1 MSSVCSSPV
10 DMTSF
15 LIGTNHGIRG
25 SAECVLQDKRRVH
38 TRYSTSLTQP
48 TQRMMPKPRGPFR
61 PASQYPADPY
71 AQSQSKRPTTERS
84 SRPHRRA
91 PWTLDLEALEGLQE
105 PQRSVIL
112 ILGDPSPLA
121 LKPLLGIKSIA
132 SSLLIVPSTRPS
144 LDVPQNESTP
154 EIRLVPIDPESPQEG
169 AARVADVMKS
179 AEKIARQWRREMAD
193 AEQPA
198 SGTLS
203 RPPTQRS
210 RLSVMHSNNAQLLT
224 PPTTPRIH
232 PVSRL
237 PKSRDRQSYINQQ
250 RALDMVINFL
260 PNANAKG
267 IIKEAILVTTIVK
280 PSLFPLSP
288 PKSGMFSSGVT
299 EPPLSR
305 VPSTVDLM
313 GTSRWSRLFSGSR
326 TSLVISNSNPR
337 SQSPAS
343 LSPPAPA
350 SPARIIHILPF
361 TYLPPPQGPFA
372 HAHLIR
378 KLEAFLL
385 DFSYSPAAMKLNSN
399 PNMPKSSERL
409 RPFLLGRTGLNE
421 TMRIKRQ
428 EYTLGD
434 LVLGGLLD
442 CRPEVSSSRPVSGDS
457 GSEHS
462 DSEWTTGRAW
472 LGGVADI
479 SLQTPG
485 SSGSGIP
492 AVASGSG
499 TQSAPVSAPSTP
511 QSTVAPAPPRPLRNE
526 ARDARRTISLGNTEA
541 RPNISVPAPAI
552 TINAKRDSRNSLPTP
567 PESSDSET
575 HTNYTEY
582 WRSHDTPSAGTTV
595 SLNDWEGT
603 PGWTNKATPPA
614 AESSERR
621 KSKLAESVG
630 VETVKGKKKWWS
642 WGRGRKI
649 SAPA

>member
-1 MSSVCSSPV
+1 MSLHPA
-10 DMTSF
+10 
-15 LIGTNHGIRG
+15 
-25 SAECVLQDKRRVH
+25 SAR
-38 TRYSTSLTQP
+38 T
-48 TQRMMPKPRGPFR
+48 MPKPRGPFR

-71 AQSQSKRPTTERS
+71 AQNSSPSLSTAERT

-91 PWTLDLEALEGLQE
+91 PWTLDLDALDSLQE
-105 PQRSVIL
+105 AQRNVIL

-121 LKPLLGIKSIA
+121 LKPLLSIKSIA
-132 SSLLIVPSTRPS
+132 SSLLIVASSRAS
-144 LDVPQNESTP
+144 LDVPQNEPTP
-154 EIRLVPIDPESPQEG
+154 EIRLLPIDPESTQEG
-169 AARVADVMKS
+169 AARLADIMKA
-179 AEKIARQWRREMAD
+179 AEKIAREWRREIAD

-210 RLSVMHSNNAQLLT
+210 RLSFMHSNNSQLLT
-224 PPTTPRIH
+224 PPATPRVR

-237 PKSRDRQSYINQQ
+237 PKSRDRQSFINQQ

-280 PSLFPLSP
+280 PSLFPLNP
-288 PKSGMFSSGVT
+288 PKHGRYSSGVT

-305 VPSTVDLM
+305 VPSTADLM
-313 GTSRWSRLFSGSR
+313 GTSRWSRMFSGSR
-326 TSLVISNSNPR
+326 TSLVIGNSNPR

-343 LSPPAPA
+343 LSAPMRA

-385 DFSYSPAAMKLNSN
+385 DFSYSPAAMRLNSS
-399 PNMPKSSERL
+399 PNMPKSSERV
-409 RPFLLGRTGLNE
+409 RPFLLGRSGLSE
-421 TMRIKRQ
+421 TMRIRRQ

-442 CRPEVSSSRPVSGDS
+442 CRPELARSRPVSGDS

-462 DSEWTTGRAW
+462 DTEWTTGRAW

-479 SLQTPG
+479 SLHTPG
-485 SSGSGIP
+485 IL
-492 AVASGSG
+492 ASGTAGVAAGPSSG

-511 QSTVAPAPPRPLRNE
+511 LSTAAPAPPRPVRSE
-526 ARDARRTISLGNTEA
+526 SRDARRTVSLGNTDS
-541 RPNISVPAPAI
+541 RPTISVPVPAI
-552 TINAKRDSRNSLPTP
+552 TINSHKRDNRNSLPSP
-567 PESSDSET
+567 PDSSESES

-582 WRSHDTPSAGTTV
+582 WKSHDAPSAGT
-595 SLNDWEGT
+595 LNDSDAS
-603 PGWTNKATPPA
+603 PGWTDKVMPPTPGSPA
-614 AESSERR
+614 AELPERR
-621 KSKLAESVG
+621 KSKLMESVSAEAG
-630 VETVKGKKKWWS
+630 MGKKKWWS
-642 WGRGRKI
+642 WGRGRKT
-649 SAPA
+649 SAHM

>member
-1 MSSVCSSPV
+1 M
-10 DMTSF
+10 
-15 LIGTNHGIRG
+15 NHGIRG
-25 SAECVLQDKRRVH
+25 SAECVLQDKSASAH
-38 TRYSTSLTQP
+38 SILNELPPS
-48 TQRMMPKPRGPFR
+48 QRTHMMPKPRGPFR

-71 AQSQSKRPTTERS
+71 AQTKSSGTSTERS
-84 SRPHRRA
+84 NRPHRRA
-91 PWTLDLEALEGLQE
+91 PWTLDLDALDTLQE

-132 SSLLIVPSTRPS
+132 TSLLIVASTRPS

-169 AARVADVMKS
+169 AARVADIMKS
-179 AEKIARQWRREMAD
+179 AEKIARQWRKEIAD

-198 SGTLS
+198 SGTLT
-203 RPPTQRS
+203 RPPTQRT
-210 RLSVMHSNNAQLLT
+210 RLSVMHSNNSQLLT
-224 PPTTPRIH
+224 PPTTPRIR
-232 PVSRL
+232 PISRL
-237 PKSRDRQSYINQQ
+237 PKSRDRQGYINQQ

-288 PKSGMFSSGVT
+288 PKSGLFSSGVT

-305 VPSTVDLM
+305 VPSTADLM
-313 GTSRWSRLFSGSR
+313 GTSRWSRMFSGSR

-399 PNMPKSSERL
+399 PNMPKSLERL
-409 RPFLLGRTGLNE
+409 RPFLLNRTGLTE
-421 TMRIKRQ
+421 TMRIRRQ

-442 CRPEVSSSRPVSGDS
+442 CRPDASNSRPVSGDI
-457 GSEHS
+457 GSSEYLET
-462 DSEWTTGRAW
+462 EWTTGRAW

-485 SSGSGIP
+485 SSGSGLP
-492 AVASGSG
+492 GLASSSG
-499 TQSAPVSAPSTP
+499 TQSAPVSAPTTP
-511 QSTVAPAPPRPLRNE
+511 QSTVAPTPPRPLRNE
-526 ARDARRTISLGNTEA
+526 ARDTRRTISLGNTET
-541 RPNISVPAPAI
+541 RPNIPVPVPAI
-552 TINAKRDSRNSLPTP
+552 TINSSKRDNRNSLPTP
-567 PESSDSET
+567 PDSSEGES

-582 WRSHDTPSAGTTV
+582 WRNHDTPSAGTTV

-603 PGWTNKATPPA
+603 PPGWTDKPMPPTPGSPA
-614 AESSERR
+614 AELPERR
-621 KSKLAESVG
+621 KSKLSESADAETG
-630 VETVKGKKKWWS
+630 KIKKKWWS
-642 WGRGRKI
+642 WGRGRKT
-649 SAPA
+649 SAHM

>member
-1 MSSVCSSPV
+1 
-10 DMTSF
+10 
-15 LIGTNHGIRG
+15 
-25 SAECVLQDKRRVH
+25 
-38 TRYSTSLTQP
+38 
-48 TQRMMPKPRGPFR
+48 MPKPRGPFR

-71 AQSQSKRPTTERS
+71 AQNQGSSHKTAERS
-84 SRPHRRA
+84 SRPHRRT
-91 PWTLDLEALEGLQE
+91 PWTLDLDALESLQD

-121 LKPLLGIKSIA
+121 LKPLLSIKSIA
-132 SSLLIVPSTRPS
+132 SSLLIVASSRAS
-144 LDVPQNESTP
+144 LDIEATP
-154 EIRLVPIDPESPQEG
+154 EIRLLPIDPESTQEG
-169 AARVADVMKS
+169 AARLADIMKL
-179 AEKIARQWRREMAD
+179 AEKIARQWRKEVAD

-198 SGTLS
+198 TGTLT

-210 RLSVMHSNNAQLLT
+210 RLSMAQPNNSQLLT
-224 PPTTPRIH
+224 PPTTPRVR
-232 PVSRL
+232 PLSRL

-288 PKSGMFSSGVT
+288 PKSGLFSSGAT

-305 VPSTVDLM
+305 VPSTADLM
-313 GTSRWSRLFSGSR
+313 IPSRWSRMFSGSR

-385 DFSYSPAAMKLNSN
+385 DFSYSPAAMRLNSS

-409 RPFLLGRTGLNE
+409 RPFLLGRGGLTE
-421 TMRIKRQ
+421 TMRIRRQ
-428 EYTLGD
+428 EYTIGD

-442 CRPEVSSSRPVSGDS
+442 CRPEANSRPVSGASGS
-457 GSEHS
+457 GSEREQW
-462 DSEWTTGRAW
+462 DIEWTTGRAW
-472 LGGVADI
+472 LGGVGDI
-479 SLQTPG
+479 SLQAPG
-485 SSGSGIP
+485 SSGSGLAGVSSSP
-492 AVASGSG
+492 SSG
-499 TQSAPVSAPSTP
+499 TQSAPASAPSSP
-511 QSTVAPAPPRPLRNE
+511 QTTVAPTPPRPVRNE
-526 ARDARRTISLGNTEA
+526 ARDAHRSISLGNADT
-541 RPNISVPAPAI
+541 RPNISVPVPAI
-552 TINAKRDSRNSLPTP
+552 TINSSKRDQRSSLPTP
-567 PESSDSET
+567 PDSSEGES

-582 WRSHDTPSAGTTV
+582 WRQHTPSAGTTV

-603 PGWTNKATPPA
+603 PGWTDKPTPPGSPA
-614 AESSERR
+614 AEVSERR
-621 KSKLAESVG
+621 KSKLGESID
-630 VETVKGKKKWWS
+630 VEAAKSKKKWWS

-649 SAPA
+649 SAHV